1 MRQQA
6 VKIDILDALKF
17 HAEHRIFLRSNSR
30 FAKRVNKPVSSLNEM
45 MRNRNLRAVIPVEG
59 RFVMAAEHERHRMKG
74 VAFLKLMKNVI

>member
-1 MRQQA
+1 
-6 VKIDILDALKF
+6 
-17 HAEHRIFLRSNSR
+17 
-30 FAKRVNKPVSSLNEM
+30 M